1 MKQSVVV
8 EDGQD
13 EAEAQATES
22 VGTKG
27 MEQHGQPNR
36 EARETDPDYI
46 LGIEQEQLRHA

>member
-13 EAEAQATES
+13 EAQATES

-46 LGIEQEQLRHA
+46 LGIEQEQLRCA